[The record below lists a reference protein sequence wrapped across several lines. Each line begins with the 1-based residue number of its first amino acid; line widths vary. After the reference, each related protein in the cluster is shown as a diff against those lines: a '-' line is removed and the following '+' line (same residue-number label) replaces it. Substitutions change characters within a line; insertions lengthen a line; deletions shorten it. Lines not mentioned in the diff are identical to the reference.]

1 MVGLSFSS
9 FNKSIGG
16 KVMTSKI
23 IKFVSVDCAV
33 TLLLLFTLIGH
44 YTICGLISF
53 LIGSALLFLGTL
65 FDKKKAE
72 LGVSIKVSYIA
83 FITILSL
90 MGMWLPRLIENINKS
105 FTLQPKFSFWVLLGI
120 ILFPILAGISSNNSM
135 NFALRR
141 ILKYLALISA
151 AFAIFMFFSLKL
163 IGLALVG
170 CVIIFFC
177 ICDIYT
183 CKTGIYKTQDYS
195 LIKSDAAYWMAVGI
209 SIALIVFSIMSNT
222 YFYSFISN
230 AESIIKLLSGLLVG
244 INVPLFAMIMIA
256 LTALF
261 MYSDNISKTSNAADS
276 YLSISLGGFCIVLRT
291 FVSFCSI
298 ETLVLLLIAVA
309 VYLVFGFSIVSSH
322 STENVTNPVYKL
334 ILLNNYAPIIISMVV
349 TLVTAVSILFVYAG
363 YLISFITLILG
374 LILIFVS
381 KKGFI
386 GFWIAST
393 MRWQMILVAI
403 ALFSISISIV
413 KHTTSTSIGFVIF
426 AFVISSLVMW
436 ANGIRDGV
444 WDNKYIVSKVL
455 DCVLMGT
462 ISIFAV
468 I

>member
-1 MVGLSFSS
+1 MVNLSFSS
-9 FNKSIGG
+9 YNKSIGG
-16 KVMTSKI
+16 KVMTGKI
-23 IKFVSVDCAV
+23 IKFISVDCAV

-44 YTICGLISF
+44 FSVCGFISF
-53 LIGSALLFLGTL
+53 LIGSSLLFLGTL

-72 LGVSIKVSYIA
+72 LGVSNKVSYIA
-83 FITILSL
+83 FITIFSL

-105 FTLQPKFSFWVLLGI
+105 FTLQPKFSFWVLLGTAM
-120 ILFPILAGISSNNSM
+120 FPVLAGISSNYSM

-141 ILKYLALISA
+141 ILKYFALISA
-151 AFAIFMFFSLKL
+151 AFAIFMFYSLKL
-163 IGLALVG
+163 TGLAVVA

-177 ICDIYT
+177 VSDIYT
-183 CKTGIYKTQDYS
+183 CKTGIYRIQDFS
-195 LIKSDAAYWMAVGI
+195 IVKPDAAYWMAVGI

-230 AESIIKLLSGLLVG
+230 TESIIKLLSELLVG
-244 INVPLFAMIMIA
+244 INVPMFAMIMIV

-298 ETLVLLLIAVA
+298 ETFIILLISVA
-309 VYLVFGFSIVSSH
+309 VYLIFGFSVVSSH

-334 ILLNNYAPIIISMVV
+334 ILLNNYAPIIISITV

-363 YLISFITLILG
+363 YLVPFITLIFG
-374 LILIFVS
+374 LILILVS
-381 KKGFI
+381 KKSFI

-403 ALFSISISIV
+403 TLFSISLSIV
-413 KHTTSTSIGFVIF
+413 KQTTSVSIGFVII
-426 AFVISSLVMW
+426 AFVISSIVMW
-436 ANGIRDGV
+436 TNGIRDGV
-444 WDNKYIVSKVL
+444 WDNKFTVSKII
-455 DCVLMGT
+455 DCVLMGA
-462 ISIFAV
+462 ISIIAV